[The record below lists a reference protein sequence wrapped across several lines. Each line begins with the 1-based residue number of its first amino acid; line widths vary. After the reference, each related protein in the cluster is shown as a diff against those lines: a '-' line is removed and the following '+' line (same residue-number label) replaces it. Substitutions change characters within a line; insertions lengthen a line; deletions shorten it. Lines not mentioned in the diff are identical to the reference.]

1 MALPATQ
8 GLLPLLLVS
17 GPLLAAAAVP
27 LLGRRSSRLL
37 HAWLAVVT
45 GLSLL
50 GAVAL
55 LRQVLAQ
62 GRVAAELPLLLGRLD
77 FAVDPF
83 AAVFALFGA
92 FLWFCATIYSFDY
105 LEPGPSRRRYHAASL
120 VALGAYLGVVL
131 AGSLLTLFV
140 FFELLGLVA
149 FLLVIHTGKA
159 EARAAAIQYL
169 WMTILGGVA
178 LLGGILLV
186 YAIGGGSLEPGAGAS
201 GSEPQR
207 LAAAVLLVLGFGV
220 KAGMLP
226 VHTWLPNAHPAA
238 PSPASAL
245 LSGVIIKAGAY
256 GIFRTV
262 FSLFR
267 PAPGTDFGEA
277 AWHFTAGLGLA
288 VLWIGLATMAVGVVL
303 ALGQRNAKRMLAYHS
318 ISQMGFILAGVGAGA
333 YLGGEGALGTA
344 GGLLHAVNHAL
355 FKASLFLGVGA
366 VALRTGQLDMYAL
379 GGLWRRMPLT
389 FGFMLLAA
397 AGITGVPLFNGFVSK
412 CMIHHALEAAHAE
425 GQTTS
430 LWLAQWLYMLV
441 CAGTVASF
449 IKLIGLL
456 FIAPGRPADVA
467 RVREAP
473 PGMLVAMGLLS
484 APIVVLGMW
493 PGLLVQQVL
502 APGFA
507 GWSLPVTGLERF
519 LGQYFL
525 SAADVGMALAM
536 LVFGAVIYALGMR
549 YGLFHLHAPQWLRLE
564 RGYEWAMRG
573 LLTAFRGTAAAQQ
586 RLAAREGFAHAVLVV
601 LLAVAPAQ
609 QRAVE
614 AVSRGLADHRRRL
627 LVRLRDLGR
636 RWRRFA
642 ATVFAGAP
650 GTGEQQFVERAWIA
664 LDADRHAAIRKA
676 VSATIQ
682 RLRDSDRLRPR
693 EREPVTEAV
702 RAIVGHLAGM
712 LFNARMG
719 AVEELTR
726 AGDAEAIAPVLD
738 AVIREAEASHAR
750 LAEAAMAL
758 AHRRWAGEDI
768 APLLPAAIEPILE
781 REQFESRLRAAAGL
795 QSAGPG
801 ADLASLR
808 SRAPAVGPAAFSERG
823 ERPARV
829 LLRLGGWLVDVLRL
843 AVAVLRQP
851 VSTWPYSEHFDTDR
865 TVVETRR
872 WIERY
877 VRDPGLN
884 VAVMFLLFAL
894 LVALLLADLTATRIR
909 PSGAIE
915 QSSQSLS
922 LIFTAPEGEPARIT
936 SPG

>member
-1 MALPATQ
+1 MTLPATQ
-8 GLLPLLLVS
+8 GVLPLLLVS
-17 GPLLAAAAVP
+17 GPLLAAAVVP

-37 HAWLAVVT
+37 DAWLAVAT
-45 GLSLL
+45 GVALL

-55 LRQVLAQ
+55 LRQVLAL
-62 GRVAAELPLLLGRLD
+62 GRVAADLPLLLGRLD

-92 FLWFCATIYSFDY
+92 FLWFCATLYSFDY
-105 LEPGPSRRRYHAASL
+105 LEPGPARRRYHAASL
-120 VALGAYLGVVL
+120 VALGAYFGVVL

-149 FLLVIHTGKA
+149 FLLVIHTGTA
-159 EARAAAIQYL
+159 AARAAAIQYL
-169 WMTILGGVA
+169 WMTVLGGVA

-186 YAIGGGSLEPGAGAS
+186 YATGGGSLEPVTGAAGS
-201 GSEPQR
+201 GPQR

-267 PAPGTDFGEA
+267 PALGTDFAEA
-277 AWHFTAGLGLA
+277 TWDFTAGLGLA

-318 ISQMGFILAGVGAGA
+318 ISQMGFILAGLGAGA

-344 GGLLHAVNHAL
+344 GGLMHAVNHAL

-379 GGLWRRMPLT
+379 GGLWRRMPVT

-412 CMIHHALEAAHAE
+412 CMIHHALEAAYAE
-425 GQTTS
+425 GQTTA

-441 CAGTVASF
+441 CAGTAASF

-456 FIAPGRPADVA
+456 FIAPGRPAELA

-473 PGMLVAMGLLS
+473 VGMLLAMGLLS
-484 APIVVLGMW
+484 VPIVALGLW
-493 PGLLVQQVL
+493 PGLLLEQVM
-502 APGFA
+502 APGLA
-507 GWSLPVTGLERF
+507 AWAMPVTGLERF
-519 LGQYFL
+519 LEHYFL
-525 SAADVGMALAM
+525 SAVDVGMAVAM

-549 YGLFHLHAPQWLRLE
+549 FGLFHLHAPEWLSLE
-564 RGYEWAMRG
+564 RGYEWAMHG

-586 RLAAREGFAHAVLVV
+586 RLAARQGLAHAVLAA

-609 QRAVE
+609 QRAAG
-614 AVSRGLADHRRRL
+614 AVSRSLEEHRRRL
-627 LVRLRDLGR
+627 LVHLRELGR
-636 RWRRFA
+636 LWRRFT
-642 ATVFAGAP
+642 ATVFTGAP

-682 RLRDSDRLRPR
+682 RLRETDRLRPR
-693 EREPVTEAV
+693 EREPVAEAV

-726 AGDAEAIAPVLD
+726 AGDAEAIAPVLA
-738 AVIREAEASHAR
+738 AVLREVEASHAQ

-781 REQFESRLRAAAGL
+781 RERFESRLRAAAGL
-795 QSAGPG
+795 QAADHG

-808 SRAPAVGPAAFSERG
+808 SRSPAGGPAAFIERG
-823 ERPARV
+823 ARPARA
-829 LLRLGGWLVDVLRL
+829 LPRFGSWLVDLLRL

-851 VSTWPYSEHFDTDR
+851 VSTWPYSEHFDSNR
-865 TVVETRR
+865 TVLETRR

-894 LVALLLADLTATRIR
+894 LVALIGADL
-909 PSGAIE
+909 
-915 QSSQSLS
+915 LS
-922 LIFTAPEGEPARIT
+922 
-936 SPG
+936 

>member
-1 MALPATQ
+1 MTLPATQ
-8 GLLPLLLVS
+8 GVLPLLLVS
-17 GPLLAAAAVP
+17 GPLLAAAVVP

-37 HAWLAVVT
+37 DAWLAVVT
-45 GLSLL
+45 GVALL
-50 GAVAL
+50 GAAAL
-55 LRQVLAQ
+55 LRQVLAL
-62 GRVAAELPLLLGRLD
+62 GRVAADLPLLLGRLD

-92 FLWFCATIYSFDY
+92 FLWFCATLYSFDY
-105 LEPGPSRRRYHAASL
+105 LEPGPARRRYHAASL
-120 VALGAYLGVVL
+120 VALGAYFGVVL

-149 FLLVIHTGKA
+149 FLLVIHTGTA

-169 WMTILGGVA
+169 WMTVLGGVA

-186 YAIGGGSLEPGAGAS
+186 YATGGGSLEPVTGAAGS
-201 GSEPQR
+201 GPQR

-267 PAPGTDFGEA
+267 PALGTDFAEA
-277 AWHFTAGLGLA
+277 SWDFTAGLGLA

-318 ISQMGFILAGVGAGA
+318 ISQMGFILAGLGAGA

-344 GGLLHAVNHAL
+344 GGLMHAVNHAL

-379 GGLWRRMPLT
+379 GGLWRRMPVT

-412 CMIHHALEAAHAE
+412 CMIHHALEAAYAE
-425 GQTTS
+425 GQTTA

-441 CAGTVASF
+441 CAGTAASF
-449 IKLIGLL
+449 LKLIGLL
-456 FIAPGRPADVA
+456 FIAPGRPAEIA

-473 PGMLVAMGLLS
+473 VGMLLAMGLLS
-484 APIVVLGMW
+484 VPIVALGLW
-493 PGLLVQQVL
+493 PGLLLEKVM
-502 APGFA
+502 APGLA
-507 GWSLPVTGLERF
+507 AWAMPVTGLERF
-519 LGQYFL
+519 LEHYFL
-525 SAADVGMALAM
+525 SAVDVGMAVAM
-536 LVFGAVIYALGMR
+536 LMFGAVIYALGMR
-549 YGLFHLHAPQWLRLE
+549 FGLFHLRAPEWLRLE
-564 RGYEWAMRG
+564 RGYEWAMHG

-586 RLAAREGFAHAVLVV
+586 RLAARQGLAHAVLAA

-609 QRAVE
+609 QRAAG
-614 AVSRGLADHRRRL
+614 AVSRSLEDHRRRL
-627 LVRLRDLGR
+627 LVHLRELGR
-636 RWRRFA
+636 LWRRFT
-642 ATVFAGAP
+642 ATVFTGAP

-682 RLRDSDRLRPR
+682 RLRETDRLRPR

-738 AVIREAEASHAR
+738 AVLREVEASHAQ

-781 REQFESRLRAAAGL
+781 RERFESRLRAAAGL
-795 QSAGPG
+795 RAAEHG

-808 SRAPAVGPAAFSERG
+808 SRSPAGGPAAFIERG
-823 ERPARV
+823 ARPARA
-829 LLRLGGWLVDVLRL
+829 LPRFGTWLVDLLRL

-851 VSTWPYSEHFDTDR
+851 VSTWPYSEHFDSNR
-865 TVVETRR
+865 TVLETRR

-894 LVALLLADLTATRIR
+894 LVALIGADL
-909 PSGAIE
+909 
-915 QSSQSLS
+915 LS
-922 LIFTAPEGEPARIT
+922 
-936 SPG
+936 